1 MRLSAALLGSVV
13 VDAVDRNNFKKCS
26 DSSFCQRRRVFNS
39 DGVSPYSVTK
49 SELIEN
55 DSILQLTLEVD
66 GRPCLKALH
75 SILPVGARINIEEC
89 EPLHVSSIN
98 PAGNVT
104 N

>member
-1 MRLSAALLGSVV
+1 MRLSAALLSSVFV
-13 VDAVDRNNFKKCS
+13 GIGAVDRNNFKKCS

-39 DGVSPYSVTK
+39 DGISAYSVTK

-89 EPLHVSSIN
+89 EPLHVRKI
-98 PAGNVT
+98 
-104 N
+104 